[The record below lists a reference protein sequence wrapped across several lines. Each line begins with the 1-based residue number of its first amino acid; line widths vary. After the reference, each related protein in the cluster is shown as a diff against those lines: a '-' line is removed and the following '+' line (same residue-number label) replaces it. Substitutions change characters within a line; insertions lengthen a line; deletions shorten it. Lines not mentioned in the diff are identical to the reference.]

1 MNENDEVSKSFWKG
15 IVVGLAAAC
24 VVSLL
29 AFAGVRVYQDYTG
42 TGIAGNS
49 SDQSVANEGT
59 VKKVK
64 ILENT
69 IKQYFWQDVDEE
81 KLMEDA
87 LEAGAID
94 FLTDDGVFDVR
105 TEPADFSAIREDL
118 EQKGYTFLSA
128 EIEYVPSTYT
138 TLTNEDDIKN
148 MGKMLEMFE
157 DNDDVQ
163 AVWHNWENADDA
175 E

>member
-49 SDQSVANEGT
+49 SNQSVANEGT

-81 KLMEDA
+81 KLEDGVYKGM
-87 LEAGAID
+87 LEALDDPYSVYYTSEELAQLEEQTQGVYYGIGAYISMD
-94 FLTDDGVFDVR
+94 KESGY
-105 TEPADFSAIREDL
+105 AQIR
-118 EQKGYTFLSA
+118 KS
-128 EIEYVPSTYT
+128 
-138 TLTNEDDIKN
+138 
-148 MGKMLEMFE
+148 
-157 DNDDVQ
+157 
-163 AVWHNWENADDA
+163 
-175 E
+175 